1 MARSAPCLLLSVHS
15 AGAVKTSAF
24 ATAWTPSGWC
34 PLFSCLLLAS
44 YRRNGHRL
52 LLWSGW
58 CFLGLTV
65 NNVLLVCDKLLF
77 HHVDLSTPLAALVS
91 LLLLLYGLIYE
102 KE

>member
-1 MARSAPCLLLSVHS
+1 MAHLIYSLCTLTSLACAWLLL
-15 AGAVKTSAF
+15 G
-24 ATAWTPSGWC
+24 
-34 PLFSCLLLAS
+34 S
-44 YRRNGHRL
+44 YRRTGHRL

-65 NNVLLVCDKLLF
+65 NNMLLVADKLMF
-77 HHVDLSTPLAALVS
+77 ASVDLSTWRLAAALVS